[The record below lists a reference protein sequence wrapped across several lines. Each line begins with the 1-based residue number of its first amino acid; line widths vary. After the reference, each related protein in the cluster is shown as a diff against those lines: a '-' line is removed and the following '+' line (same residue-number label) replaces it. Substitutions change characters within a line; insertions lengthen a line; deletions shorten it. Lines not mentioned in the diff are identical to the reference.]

1 MKDMTGYLSASW
13 IVLCRF
19 ALASLLLLPFLW
31 RARLRDLGWG
41 AVAGMVLFLCYVF
54 QIEGLALTS
63 SNRNAFVTGLNVMV
77 PPLLG
82 VLMGAKLERRIMLAL
97 ALALAG
103 LFALCWEG
111 SFTWGR
117 GDTLALLCAL
127 FFGIYVKLME
137 TTTRKVERLMTLTA
151 SQIVTVA
158 LCAAIWL
165 LIREVPLGSAE
176 RAEELPNY
184 ISYILTG
191 LQTYGWNLLYLGT
204 VATAAIISLQTWGQ
218 SHSSANEAAV
228 IYAFEPGCAAIFAYF
243 WLGETL
249 AWNGLL
255 GAGLLISGMIVSQWS
270 TEPLAPL
277 AQQRPLR
284 ILLVNAGEADA
295 ISWAGLVQPLRLAA
309 AALGRE
315 VLHLET
321 MSPTQVVLAQPGW
334 HIALLVADEQQAPL
348 APELIRAVIERCR
361 SADYWGGVGAGVLW
375 LAAAGAMAG

>member
-1 MKDMTGYLSASW
+1 MPQHLRGIAALLIVTLVWGTTFPAMKDMTGYLSASW

-19 ALASLLLLPFLW
+19 ALAGVLLLPFMW
-31 RARLRDLGWG
+31 RAKWNDIRWG
-41 AVAGMVLFLCYVF
+41 IIAGVVLFLCYVF

-63 SNRNAFVTGLNVMV
+63 SNRNAFVTGLNVLV

-82 VLMGAKLERRIMLAL
+82 VLMGARLERRIVIAL
-97 ALALAG
+97 VLALAG

-137 TTTRKVERLMTLTA
+137 TTTRKVDKLMVLTA
-151 SQIVTVA
+151 SQIWTVA
-158 LCAAIWL
+158 VCAAVWL
-165 LIREVPLGSAE
+165 LMREVPLGFAE
-176 RAEELPNY
+176 RSQDLPDY
-184 ISYILTG
+184 VSYIWKG
-191 LQTYGWNLLYLGT
+191 LQMYGLNLVYLGV

-255 GAGLLISGMIVSQWS
+255 GAVLLISGMIVSQWS
-270 TEPLAPL
+270 TE
-277 AQQRPLR
+277 RP
-284 ILLVNAGEADA
+284 
-295 ISWAGLVQPLRLAA
+295 A
-309 AALGRE
+309 AAL
-315 VLHLET
+315 
-321 MSPTQVVLAQPGW
+321 
-334 HIALLVADEQQAPL
+334 
-348 APELIRAVIERCR
+348 APE
-361 SADYWGGVGAGVLW
+361 
-375 LAAAGAMAG
+375 